1 MNWQFS
7 PFIVPVA
14 GCMVA
19 IVAIIASYVSE
30 GHKARLRA
38 DQRMTMV
45 ARGMNAEEIEKVLG
59 KVKEEARP
67 PAIDPIRSLNNIR
80 LTASILLCGGA
91 AVVMFGLLLAWI
103 VNVREVL
110 VVAAAGLIALGIGF
124 GFLVDYRMQKKDMVR
139 FGMELDPHE

>member
-14 GCMVA
+14 GCAVA

-38 DQRMTMV
+38 DQRMAMV

-59 KVKEEARP
+59 KAKEEARP
-67 PAIDPIRSLNNIR
+67 PAVDPIRSLNNIR

-124 GFLVDYRMQKKDMVR
+124 GFLLDYRMQKKDMVR